1 MEEEEEEEE
10 DWGYDFAWDTKS
22 SKGKLV
28 SPPKESEPKKDV
40 GKGKDLVKKGSSSP
54 EKIPFD

>member
-10 DWGYDFAWDTKS
+10 DRGYDFAWDTKS

-40 GKGKDLVKKGSSSP
+40 GKGKD
-54 EKIPFD
+54 